1 MIQMTFFLK
10 KKIISESSNDSNARN
25 RNDHDHNIYDH
36 DHFLHHQ
43 YDEYH
48 HLHRHCWESLM
59 LLRCCEVLSNWSLNP
74 VNPVNPVNLLG
85 TGTRFTTCVR
95 PALFSGNG
103 WIHRTPLW
111 DLCQR
116 RPLLQKV
123 LIWVQLC
130 TFCGLHYAGY
140 ALTLGLLC
148 ALPFID
154 GQQDEIFNRT
164 WDWTWILNAIEW
176 HLLRKRTFVQ
186 LVLVN
191 CSSYLYFA
199 ILGWIWIERP
209 LSLTW
214 MTHVFHLLSKLK
226 TMSNCTSISGTMLF
240 AIHTSPKS
248 KGGIY
253 VSDADGCVI
262 WKKTSTGQ
270 KSLVVGLAHLGTSWH
285 WESLGLLWTSVHWH
299 LVTASN
305 WIWGTANQ
313 WRRMTRPHHIPPCP
327 TTWGLLPVNG
337 TQIVVSC
344 CVCLQILGS
353 GATSFQCRVL
363 CPCCRWYLWF

>member
-1 MIQMTFFLK
+1 MRFCQTGPWIQW
-10 KKIISESSNDSNARN
+10 IQW
-25 RNDHDHNIYDH
+25 IY
-36 DHFLHHQ
+36 
-43 YDEYH
+43 
-48 HLHRHCWESLM
+48 
-59 LLRCCEVLSNWSLNP
+59 
-74 VNPVNPVNLLG
+74 VNLLG
-85 TGTRFTTCVR
+85 TATRFTTCVR
-95 PALFSGNG
+95 AALFSGNG

-140 ALTLGLLC
+140 ALTLGLLFV
-148 ALPFID
+148 LPFID

-176 HLLRKRTFVQ
+176 NLLRKRTFVQ

-209 LSLTW
+209 LSPTW
-214 MTHVFHLLSKLK
+214 MTHAFHLLSKLK
-226 TMSNCTSISGTMLF
+226 TMSNRTSISGTILF

-262 WKKTSTGQ
+262 WKKTTTGQ

-285 WESLGLLWTSVHWH
+285 ILARLGTSWH
-299 LVTASN
+299 ILALGVF
-305 WIWGTANQ
+305 GTSMDFCTLTPRHCKQ
-313 WRRMTRPHHIPPCP
+313 
-327 TTWGLLPVNG
+327 LD
-337 TQIVVSC
+337 
-344 CVCLQILGS
+344 LGNCQS
-353 GATSFQCRVL
+353 VA
-363 CPCCRWYLWF
+363 